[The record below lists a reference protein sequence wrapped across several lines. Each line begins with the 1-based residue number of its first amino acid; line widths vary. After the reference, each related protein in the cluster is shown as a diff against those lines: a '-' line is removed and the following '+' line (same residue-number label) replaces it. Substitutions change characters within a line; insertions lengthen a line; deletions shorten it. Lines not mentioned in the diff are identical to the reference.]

1 MPPAD
6 LAYWMGKFVLEV
18 RKKDG
23 QEYLPKY
30 IYVLV
35 CCFKRYYEQHV
46 VFDVNPLSSSDSR
59 FGNFR
64 VTLDS
69 EMKIKREKEN
79 DPDSDSVICLALYIH
94 YQLFSL
100 ENSCCCIC
108 AGQTNVLSHDSC
120 SFCNSYN
127 VESCCC
133 VYLQLEKC
141 ALSGYC
147 ALKCALS

>member
-1 MPPAD
+1 MSYRCVQAP
-6 LAYWMGKFVLEV
+6 
-18 RKKDG
+18 
-23 QEYLPKY
+23 LPENTKATTDWGIAFGVNGLPVELLLSTMELLQLRHPCWRCPRQS
-30 IYVLV
+30 IYALV
-35 CCFKRYYEQHV
+35 CCFKRYYEQHG
-46 VFDVNPLSSSDSR
+46 VFDVNP
-59 FGNFR
+59 
-64 VTLDS
+64 
-69 EMKIKREKEN
+69 
-79 DPDSDSVICLALYIH
+79 VICLALYIQH
-94 YQLFSL
+94 QLFNL